1 MVGLLG
7 EIADSWTVTENIQ
20 DEPVASYVKREGKEL
35 LKKLKHTYTYTQ

>member
-20 DEPVASYVKREGKEL
+20 DEPVASYIEQEGKKL
-35 LKKLKHTYTYTQ
+35 IKKLKHIYTQ